1 MKIHAAPTRALVACL
16 ALLCIALPA
25 QAQWKWKDA
34 NGKVQYSDLPP
45 PSGTPDAAILQ
56 RPPGQQLGVMVLR
69 DGKPVNVT
77 AEAAA
82 SAAPK
87 ASAPTK
93 AEQDALAKKK
103 QDEADQ
109 LAKQKADQTRIAA
122 QKRANCA
129 AARDNMAT
137 LQSGVRL
144 RTGADGAIMDDD
156 QRNAAINR
164 AQQVI
169 NSECN

>member
-1 MKIHAAPTRALVACL
+1 MKIHATPLRALAVCL
-16 ALLCIALPA
+16 TVLCIALPA

-34 NGKVQYSDLPP
+34 NGKIQYSDLPP
-45 PSGTPDAAILQ
+45 PAGTPDANVLQ

-77 AEAAA
+77 EAAA
-82 SAAPK
+82 AASK
-87 ASAPTK
+87 ASAPPSK
-93 AEQDALAKKK
+93 AEQDALAKQKK
-103 QDEADQ
+103 DDADQ
-109 LAKQKADQTRIAA
+109 LAKQKAEQARINI

-129 AARDNMAT
+129 SARDNLAT

-156 QRNAAINR
+156 QRNAAMNR
-164 AQQVI
+164 AQQI
-169 NSECN
+169 ISSDCN